1 MADLEPDP
9 APENTTAPTLV
20 SRPIIVKYKKILFFI
35 AQIIFLK
42 DFAEKG

>member
-1 MADLEPDP
+1 MQFNSKDAVKGSQDWYKIW
-9 APENTTAPTLV
+9 NPTNLA
-20 SRPIIVKYKKILFFI
+20 KYKNILFFI

>member
-1 MADLEPDP
+1 MQFNSKDAVKHTY
-9 APENTTAPTLV
+9 A
-20 SRPIIVKYKKILFFI
+20 KYKKILFFI